1 MLKRAQ
7 SYKIIACVN
16 LLIIFAAGCAMVP
29 AGEPLRESARAEKPT
44 LAGRYPDEVV
54 CRNTR
59 PIGSYISER
68 VCMTVAQWER
78 SSEESRKAVE
88 TVQRTSGINKQTD
101 E

>member
-1 MLKRAQ
+1 MLIRPRL
-7 SYKIIACVN
+7 YGIFGCVN
-16 LLIIFAAGCAMVP
+16 LLFIFVAGCAAVP
-29 AGEPLRESARAEKPT
+29 VGEALPEGDSAKEPT

-54 CRNTR
+54 CRKIR
-59 PIGSYISER
+59 PIGSHISER

-88 TVQRTSGINKQTD
+88 AVQRTSGISSQKD

>member
-7 SYKIIACVN
+7 FYNIFACVY
-16 LLIIFAAGCAMVP
+16 LFFIFVAGCATVP
-29 AGEPLRESARAEKPT
+29 AGEPLPEGASAKEPT

-54 CRNTR
+54 CRNIR
-59 PIGSYISER
+59 PIGSYIGER

-88 TVQRTSGINKQTD
+88 TVQRTSGINAQKD